1 MTHSVESGGTLRTSV
16 HARATEKTPIM
27 LTQHIYWNLDAFQG
41 PGSDTVLA
49 HQLRVD
55 ASRVVAVDGDA
66 IPTGDLIDV
75 GGTPF
80 DFRETQAIG
89 ARWNDTL
96 GLCGG
101 GASRSPSLSPSLL
114 CENARYVADHRLG

>member
-16 HARATEKTPIM
+16 HARATEKTPVM

-41 PGSDTVLA
+41 PGSDTVLG

-55 ASRVVAVDGDA
+55 ASRVVAVGGDA
-66 IPTGDLIDV
+66 IPMGDLIDV

-114 CENARYVADHRLG
+114 CGNARYVADHRLG

>member
-49 HQLRVD
+49 HRLRVD

-66 IPTGDLIDV
+66 IIPTWDLIDV
-75 GGTPF
+75 GGMPF
-80 DFRETQAIG
+80 DFREMQAIG
-89 ARWNDTL
+89 ARWNDTVD
-96 GLCGG
+96 LCGG
-101 GASRSPSLSPSLL
+101 GASRSL
-114 CENARYVADHRLG
+114 RLRRFYAEPPVRDT